1 MFNNL
6 MLSVVVPVK
15 MILQIVINCYI

>member
-6 MLSVVVPVK
+6 MLFVVVPVK
-15 MILQIVINCYI
+15 MILQIVMNCYI